1 MSTQAD
7 VDDVIDSQDEA
18 EELQDDVQDVEGETP
33 EAQEPVE
40 QEPEEVVISIG
51 EESPPSDEDEFHGK
65 PAPEWVKD
73 LRKSDREKAKR
84 IRELEQQL
92 EGNKPGHGPVE
103 VGSKPTLESCDWD
116 ASVFEKKL
124 DEWMV
129 RKASHDEEQRKKA
142 DAEKAQKD
150 AWQAKLNAYGEAKA
164 KLKVSDFEDA
174 EAIALSIFDERET
187 GITQQGV
194 ILNGAD
200 NPAMV
205 IYALGKNPKK
215 AKELASIS
223 DPVKFAFAVAKLET
237 QLKVTPRKTAP
248 VPEREVR
255 GDAPANG
262 ASDKQLARLE
272 AEAERTGDRSKVV
285 AYKKQLK
292 AKGK

>member
-7 VDDVIDSQDEA
+7 VDDVIDDEIEA
-18 EELQDDVQDVEGETP
+18 EKLVDQAEDVEGETP
-33 EAQEPVE
+33 KTDEQAD

-51 EESPPSDEDEFHGK
+51 EESPTSDEDEFHGK
-65 PAPEWVKD
+65 PAPDWVKD
-73 LRKSDREKAKR
+73 LRRSDREKAKR

-92 EGNKPGHGPVE
+92 EGNKAPDKATE
-103 VGSKPTLESCDWD
+103 VGEEPTLESCDFD
-116 ASVFEKKL
+116 ADVFKTRFKA
-124 DEWMV
+124 WMS
-129 RKASHDEEQRKKA
+129 RQAAHAEEQRKKA
-142 DAEKAQKD
+142 DAEKAAKD

-174 EAIALSIFDERET
+174 EAVALSIFDENAF
-187 GITQQGV
+187 GVTQQGV

-255 GDAPANG
+255 GNAPANG
-262 ASDKQLARLE
+262 SSDKQLARLE
-272 AEAERTGDRSKVV
+272 AEAERTGDRSKVI
-285 AYKKQLK
+285 AYKKQIK
-292 AKGK
+292 AKGS